1 MPTVVNAENYKDK
14 RQNIITNYFDTNKKK
29 KTILG
34 LYQGIKIINGLT
46 VKWIGHILSI
56 MYKSSM

>member
-29 KTILG
+29 NNFGFIPRNKNNQWSDCKMDWSYT
-34 LYQGIKIINGLT
+34 
-46 VKWIGHILSI
+46 
-56 MYKSSM
+56 